1 MRVLVAGATGVIGRA
16 TVPLLSAV
24 GHDVTALSRRGD
36 PCGVL
41 DGTGATVVVADALD
55 PTALR
60 GAVLA
65 AAPEAV
71 VNLMTAIPGE
81 LRPRR
86 FARDFETTNR
96 LRREATRYLLEAADE
111 VGARR
116 IVAEGLAFAYDPDG
130 TGPADEDDPFWQTP
144 PRAFRPALAALEEL
158 EQRTRGAGG
167 TVLRFGHLYGPG
179 TVYAAGGSTAAAVRA
194 GRMPLVRGGRSV
206 FSFTHVDDAASAVV
220 ATLDRRRP
228 PGVLNIVDDDPAPVS
243 QWVPELARL
252 LDAPAPP
259 VVPAWLVS
267 LSAGAMG
274 RAFMTKLRGA
284 DNSRA
289 RLDLDWRPRHR
300 SWRQGFAAEL
310 AGQRSV
316 A

>member
-16 TVPLLSAV
+16 VVPLLTAV

-36 PCGVL
+36 PRGVL
-41 DGTGATVVVADALD
+41 AGTGARVVAADALD
-55 PTALR
+55 RVALR
-60 GAVLA
+60 SAVLA
-65 AAPEAV
+65 AGPDAV

-86 FARDFETTNR
+86 FARDFATTNR
-96 LRREATRYLLEAADE
+96 LRREGTRHLLGAAQD

-116 IVAEGLAFAYDPDG
+116 VVAEGLAFAYDPDG
-130 TGPADEDDPFWQTP
+130 TGPAVEDDPFWADP
-144 PRAFRPALAALEEL
+144 PRSFRPALEALEEL
-158 EQRTRGAGG
+158 EQRTRAMNG

-179 TVYAAGGSTAAAVRA
+179 TPYAADGSTVAAVRA
-194 GRMPLVRGGRSV
+194 GKMPLVRDGRAV

-243 QWVPELARL
+243 EWVPELARL
-252 LDAPAPP
+252 LDAPAPS
-259 VVPAWLVS
+259 VVPSWLVS
-267 LSAGAMG
+267 LAAGAMG
-274 RAFMTKLRGA
+274 RAFMTQLRGA
-284 DNSRA
+284 DNARA
-289 RLDLDWRPRHR
+289 RLDLDWRPRFP
-300 SWRQGFAAEL
+300 SWREGFAAEL
-310 AGQRSV
+310 AGRRSV